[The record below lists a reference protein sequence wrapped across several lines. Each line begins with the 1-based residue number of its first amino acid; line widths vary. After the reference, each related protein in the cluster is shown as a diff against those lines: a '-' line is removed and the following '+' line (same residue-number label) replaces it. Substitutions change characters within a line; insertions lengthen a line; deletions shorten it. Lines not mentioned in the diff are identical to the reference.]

1 MNKKNTLI
9 YIGILG
15 IGLLLGWFLFGGD
28 TIKTTEH
35 KHSEEKTEIWTC
47 SMHPQIKLQEPGDCP
62 MCGMDLIPLDPNA
75 SNNPLV
81 IEMTEDAIRLM
92 NIETTVVGI
101 NTSKKGTLRISGKI
115 ISDETTTASIVSH
128 IPGRIEKLYVA
139 FTGEKIRKGQ
149 IIAKIYSPNLI
160 TAQKELIETAKIKK
174 VNPKL
179 YEAALNKLKY
189 WKITDQQIEE
199 ILRSKKVKESFG
211 IYAEHSGIVT
221 NKRVSVGDHLME
233 GGILFDIQNLDRLWV
248 EFDVYEADLQLVNIG
263 DEVLFTTPSL
273 PNEQFSARI
282 SFIDPV
288 INPRTRSASIRV
300 EISNAKHQL
309 KPEMFAN
316 GEVLKKGSLNSQITV
331 PKTAVMW
338 TGTRSVVYVQQKN
351 VSIPSFEFRE
361 ITIGGSTEESYII
374 TNGIAIGDEVVTKGA
389 FVIDASAQLNN
400 QSSMMNRLVDGAET
414 AEETPNY
421 KSSTPEKFTKQLNEL
436 ILTYFNLKDEL
447 VASDVNTT
455 KKFSEKL
462 NKNLENIDMTLL
474 KGEAHVYWMKQMQLI
489 QKYGEKITFSDDID
503 KQRTNFELLSTA
515 IINSSKAFGI
525 ETNAFVLYCPMAFEN
540 EGAFWLSKESS
551 ITNPYFGDEMLTCG
565 TVKDSI

>member
-9 YIGILG
+9 YIVILG
-15 IGLLLGWFLFGGD
+15 IGLLLGWFLFGGG
-28 TIKTTEH
+28 TIENTEH

-273 PNEQFSARI
+273 PNEQFSAKI

-316 GEVLKKGSLNSQITV
+316 GEILKEGSLNSQITV

>member
-92 NIETTVVGI
+92 NIETTVIGI